1 LETQGDLAGALDRY
15 QAGLA
20 IVERLADSDPSN
32 SQWQH
37 DLSVSHTRIG
47 EILETQGHLAGAIA
61 AHEQGLLIMQSLAAR
76 LPDHPEFQRALAAS
90 QSQLK
95 RLRDE

>member
-1 LETQGDLAGALDRY
+1 
-15 QAGLA
+15 LA

-32 SQWQH
+32 SQWQR
-37 DLSVSHTRIG
+37 DLSVSHNRIG